1 MAKIKLPRDTSA
13 HGTMLLLKR
22 KLDRKRAANPH
33 GKFYVRLSLERWR
46 PIRRAMAGWIGLDEH
61 EAREVEQED
70 KMPHEYTDGGVLLYG
85 LPVAIQKSKL
95 SKRLFASGCK
105 PITLL

>member
-22 KLDRKRAANPH
+22 KLDRRRAAKPN

-46 PIRRAMAGWIGLDEH
+46 PLRRELPKWTGMDEA
-61 EAREVEQED
+61 EARRIEADDQ
-70 KMPHEYTDGGVLLYG
+70 MPHEFADGGVMLYG
-85 LPVAIQKSKL
+85 LPVAIQKSRL